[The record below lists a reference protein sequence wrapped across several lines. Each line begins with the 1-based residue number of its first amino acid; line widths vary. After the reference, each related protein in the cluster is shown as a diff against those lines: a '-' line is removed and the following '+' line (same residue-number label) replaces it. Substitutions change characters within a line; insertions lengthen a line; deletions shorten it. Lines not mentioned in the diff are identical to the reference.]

1 MSLKYVHSSPLEADH
16 ILGFLGKGHFLK
28 ISQALLAMSSIGKTL
43 WTEVNNVESQVP
55 GFIPAAF
62 KQAALP
68 LEGMGKLS
76 CSGKPG
82 GKRAVARLFFE
93 SVEAYL
99 IVAMYLICSRYRS
112 VGITDGSA
120 DRTIVLAEYK
130 QLVIYLRTRFMNIS
144 V

>member
-1 MSLKYVHSSPLEADH
+1 MHSSPLGADH
-16 ILGFLGKGHFLK
+16 MLGFLGKGHLLQ

-43 WTEVNNVESQVP
+43 WTEVHDVESQVP

-62 KQAALP
+62 QQAALL

-82 GKRAVARLFFE
+82 GKRAVARLLFE

-99 IVAMYLICSRYRS
+99 IVAMYLICARHRS

-120 DRTIVLAEYK
+120 DRTIVLAE
-130 QLVIYLRTRFMNIS
+130 
-144 V
+144 